1 MLRIKLIDMEYRK
14 EKFDKTIIKIV
25 GEYISREDFFES
37 QSSMISVI
45 EADISKDFSY
55 CKVKISVF
63 GDNNSKDKIIKKL
76 NQKAYILQ
84 NVISKSI
91 RTSRIPKLTFV
102 IDNSFE
108 FQQQIDN
115 LINKI
120 TKDV

>member
-1 MLRIKLIDMEYRK
+1 MLRFKLIDMEFRK
-14 EKFDKTIIKIV
+14 EKFDKTIIKVV
-25 GEYISREDFFES
+25 GEDISQEDFFEN

-45 EADISKDFSY
+45 DADISKDFSY

-63 GDNNSKDKIIKKL
+63 GDSNSEEKIIQEL

-84 NVISKSI
+84 KVISKSI

>member
-45 EADISKDFSY
+45 DADISKDFSY

-63 GDNNSKDKIIKKL
+63 SDNNTKDKIIKEL

>member
-1 MLRIKLIDMEYRK
+1 MLRIKLIDMEFRK

-45 EADISKDFSY
+45 DADISKDFSY

-63 GDNNSKDKIIKKL
+63 GDNNSKDKIIKEL

-91 RTSRIPKLTFV
+91 RTSRIPKLRFV

-108 FQQQIDN
+108 LQQKIDN

>member
-1 MLRIKLIDMEYRK
+1 MLRIKLIDMEFRK
-14 EKFDKTIIKIV
+14 EKFDKTIIKVV
-25 GEYISREDFFES
+25 GEYISQEDFFEN

-63 GDNNSKDKIIKKL
+63 GDNNSKDKIIKEL

-91 RTSRIPKLTFV
+91 RTSRIPKLRFV

-108 FQQQIDN
+108 LQQKIDN

>member
-1 MLRIKLIDMEYRK
+1 MLRIKLIDMEFRK

-45 EADISKDFSY
+45 DADISKDFSY
-55 CKVKISVF
+55 CKVKISVL
-63 GDNNSKDKIIKKL
+63 GDNNSKDKIIKEL

-91 RTSRIPKLTFV
+91 RTSRIPKLTFI

>member
-1 MLRIKLIDMEYRK
+1 MTRTGAALNAIAKERVNTIQEAFPESGLFANKKWRISPEPLALPK
-14 EKFDKTIIKIV
+14 
-25 GEYISREDFFES
+25 
-37 QSSMISVI
+37 
-45 EADISKDFSY
+45 
-55 CKVKISVF
+55 
-63 GDNNSKDKIIKKL
+63 KIIKEL

-84 NVISKSI
+84 KVISKSI

>member
-1 MLRIKLIDMEYRK
+1 MLRIKLIDMEFRK

-25 GEYISREDFFES
+25 GEYISTEDFFEN

-45 EADISKDFSY
+45 DADISKDFSY

-63 GDNNSKDKIIKKL
+63 GDNNSKDKIIKEL

-91 RTSRIPKLTFV
+91 RTSRIPKLRFV

-108 FQQQIDN
+108 LQQKIDN

>member
-1 MLRIKLIDMEYRK
+1 MLRIKLIDMEFRK

-45 EADISKDFSY
+45 DADISKDFSY
-55 CKVKISVF
+55 CKVKISVL
-63 GDNNSKDKIIKKL
+63 GDNNSKDKIIKEL

>member
-1 MLRIKLIDMEYRK
+1 MLRFKLIDMEFRK
-14 EKFDKTIIKIV
+14 EKFDKTIIKVV
-25 GEYISREDFFES
+25 GEYISQEDFFEN

-45 EADISKDFSY
+45 DADISKDFSY

-63 GDNNSKDKIIKKL
+63 GDSNSEEKIIQEL

-84 NVISKSI
+84 KVISKSI

-108 FQQQIDN
+108 FQQKIDN

>member
-1 MLRIKLIDMEYRK
+1 MLRIKLIDMEFRK
-14 EKFDKTIIKIV
+14 EKFDKTIIKLV

-37 QSSMISVI
+37 QNLMISVI
-45 EADISKDFSY
+45 DADISKDFSY

-63 GDNNSKDKIIKKL
+63 SDNNTKDKIIKEL

-102 IDNSFE
+102 MDNSFE

-115 LINKI
+115 LIHKI

>member
-1 MLRIKLIDMEYRK
+1 MLRIKLIDMEFRK

-55 CKVKISVF
+55 CKVNFSVF
-63 GDNNSKDKIIKKL
+63 GDNNSKDNIIKEL

>member
-1 MLRIKLIDMEYRK
+1 MEFRK

-25 GEYISREDFFES
+25 GEYISTEDFFEN

-45 EADISKDFSY
+45 DADISKDFSY

-63 GDNNSKDKIIKKL
+63 GDNNSKDKIIKEL

-91 RTSRIPKLTFV
+91 RTSRIPKLRFV

-108 FQQQIDN
+108 LQQKIDN

>member
-1 MLRIKLIDMEYRK
+1 MLRFKLIDMEFRK
-14 EKFDKTIIKIV
+14 EKFDKTIIKVV
-25 GEYISREDFFES
+25 GEYISQEDFFEN

-63 GDNNSKDKIIKKL
+63 GDSNSEEKIIQEL

-84 NVISKSI
+84 KVISKSI

>member
-1 MLRIKLIDMEYRK
+1 MLRFKLIDMEFRK
-14 EKFDKTIIKIV
+14 EKFDKTIIKVV
-25 GEYISREDFFES
+25 GEYISQEDFFEN

-45 EADISKDFSY
+45 DADISKDFSY

-63 GDNNSKDKIIKKL
+63 GDSNSEEKIIQEL

-84 NVISKSI
+84 KVISKSI

>member
-1 MLRIKLIDMEYRK
+1 MLRIKLIDMEFRK

-45 EADISKDFSY
+45 DADISKDFSY

>member
-1 MLRIKLIDMEYRK
+1 MLRIKLIDMEFRK

-55 CKVKISVF
+55 CKVKISVL
-63 GDNNSKDKIIKKL
+63 GDNNSKDKIIKEL

>member
-1 MLRIKLIDMEYRK
+1 MLRIKLIDMEFRK
-14 EKFDKTIIKIV
+14 EKFDKTIIKII

-45 EADISKDFSY
+45 DADISKDFSY
-55 CKVKISVF
+55 CKVKISVL
-63 GDNNSKDKIIKKL
+63 GDNNSKDKIIKEL

-91 RTSRIPKLTFV
+91 RTSRIPKLTFI

>member
-25 GEYISREDFFES
+25 GEYISTEDFFEN

-45 EADISKDFSY
+45 DADISKDFSY

-63 GDNNSKDKIIKKL
+63 GDNNSKDKIIKEL

-91 RTSRIPKLTFV
+91 RTSRIPKLRFV

-108 FQQQIDN
+108 LQQKIDN

>member
-1 MLRIKLIDMEYRK
+1 MLRIKLIDMEFRK
-14 EKFDKTIIKIV
+14 EKFDKTIIKII

-45 EADISKDFSY
+45 DADISKDFSY

-63 GDNNSKDKIIKKL
+63 GDNNSKDKIIKEL
-76 NQKAYILQ
+76 NEKAYILQ

>member
-1 MLRIKLIDMEYRK
+1 MLRIKLIDMEFRK